1 MNAARQQYLNDQV
14 LTAPPQ
20 KLQLMLIDGAIRFGL
35 QARALW
41 DEGRSADAC
50 EALIRSQEIVVELLT
65 AARQSGGELG
75 RRASLEYLFVF
86 QRLVASSLRMGG
98 QPLADA
104 LRVLAEERETWRM
117 VCEKLG
123 AEAPGSEASALLA
136 GSASPTRAV
145 IATPPAPHW
154 GGWSGSPCSEPAETG
169 ISFQA

>member
-1 MNAARQQYLNDQV
+1 MNAARQQYLSDQV

-65 AARQSGGELG
+65 TARQNGHELG

-86 QRLVASSLRMGG
+86 QRLVASSLSRGG

-117 VCEKLG
+117 VCEQFG
-123 AEAPGSEASALLA
+123 AEPAAAAQPAPAPPVA
-136 GSASPTRAV
+136 
-145 IATPPAPHW
+145 PPAPHW
-154 GGWSGSPCSEPAETG
+154 GAFGSAAESSAETG

>member
-1 MNAARQQYLNDQV
+1 MNAARQQYLSDQV

-65 AARQSGGELG
+65 TARQNGHELG

-86 QRLVASSLRMGG
+86 QRLVASSLSRGG

-104 LRVLAEERETWRM
+104 LRILAEQRETWRM
-117 VCEKLG
+117 VCEQFG
-123 AEAPGSEASALLA
+123 AEPAAVAFAAQPAPAVPLA
-136 GSASPTRAV
+136 
-145 IATPPAPHW
+145 PPAPHW
-154 GGWSGSPCSEPAETG
+154 GGSFGSTAETAPETG